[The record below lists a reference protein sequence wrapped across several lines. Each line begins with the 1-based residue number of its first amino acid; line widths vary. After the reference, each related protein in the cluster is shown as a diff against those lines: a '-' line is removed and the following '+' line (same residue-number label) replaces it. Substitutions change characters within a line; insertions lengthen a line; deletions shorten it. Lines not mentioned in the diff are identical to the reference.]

1 MTAAVCRKCSAPVE
15 RGDGPGRPRV
25 YCSVACRRS
34 AEREIRRLDRQ
45 IEAAED
51 RLYWCRINGA
61 HEPALS
67 RHEAERVRLEVR
79 LRELL
84 DDDDVPS

>member
-1 MTAAVCRKCSAPVE
+1 
-15 RGDGPGRPRV
+15 
-25 YCSVACRRS
+25 
-34 AEREIRRLDRQ
+34 L
-45 IEAAED
+45 
-51 RLYWCRINGA
+51 CRINGA

-84 DDDDVPS
+84 DDDGAPS